1 MCPQSLERVE
11 GLLRTDGYGNKE
23 RERERGR
30 KTWLW
35 VEVSEALTRPPT
47 K

>member
-1 MCPQSLERVE
+1 MCPQAQERVE
-11 GLLRTDGYGNKE
+11 GLLRTDGDGNKE